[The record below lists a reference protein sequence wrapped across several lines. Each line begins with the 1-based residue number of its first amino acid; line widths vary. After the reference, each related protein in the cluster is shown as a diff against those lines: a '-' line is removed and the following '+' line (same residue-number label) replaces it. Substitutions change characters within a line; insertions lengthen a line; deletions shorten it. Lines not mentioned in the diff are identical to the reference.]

1 MQERMEASFG
11 TLVCALLDRRSSVP
25 LAGTRVM
32 CIGRDQQVRVLTA
45 DAQGRLRAELPE
57 GVYDLVISARGYL
70 SLTVRGVG
78 VLAGHQQDLTRALVP
93 GEGGG
98 METEQATAIAGVV
111 RDRIGQAVAD
121 VQIHVNETGGS
132 TAYTTHT
139 DRTGAFLVHGV
150 PPGMYDLIARSGE
163 RRLAL
168 EHVPIFNV
176 RDLVRVDLRL
186 VQV

>member
-1 MQERMEASFG
+1 MQERMGPSFG

-25 LAGTRVM
+25 LAGSRVL
-32 CIGRDQQVRVLTA
+32 CLGRDQQVRVLTA
-45 DAQGRLRAELPE
+45 DAQGRLRADLPE

-78 VLAGHQQDLTRALVP
+78 VLAGHRQEITRALVP
-93 GEGGG
+93 GEGGDT
-98 METEQATAIAGVV
+98 ETDQATAIGGVV
-111 RDRIGQAVAD
+111 RDRIGQAVAN
-121 VQIHVNETGGS
+121 VQIHVSETGGS

-139 DRTGAFLVHGV
+139 DRAGAFLVNGV
-150 PPGMYDLIARSGE
+150 APGMYDLIARSGE

-176 RDLVRVDLRL
+176 QELVRVDLRL